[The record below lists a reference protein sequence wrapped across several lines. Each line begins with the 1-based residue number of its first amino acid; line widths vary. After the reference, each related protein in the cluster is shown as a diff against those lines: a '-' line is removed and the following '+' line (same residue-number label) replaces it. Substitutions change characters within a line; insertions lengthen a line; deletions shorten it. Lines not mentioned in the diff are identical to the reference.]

1 MVPVTIVSST
11 VGIIVL
17 YKKNV
22 SGLLNIANSQ
32 ILPTIFSELKKY
44 ILKVHRRTLCTVVL
58 WGEFVMKNIF
68 W

>member
-1 MVPVTIVSST
+1 MTIVSST

-32 ILPTIFSELKKY
+32 ILPTIFSELKK
-44 ILKVHRRTLCTVVL
+44 ILAVITEVVKL
-58 WGEFVMKNIF
+58 FNNLFNV
-68 W
+68 